1 MDEQTRKEL
10 YDLATEQQRLT
21 GLTRCQ
27 SHEWRLMAEG
37 KLYKI
42 ASGVL
47 GYNASNP
54 EIFPATFG
62 DEAGLLDSIK
72 NLCDFWEVTA
82 RFALTYNFNAKPL
95 TRAISEI
102 QDANRRIFF
111 DIDGAINGT
120 LSSEQ
125 VCQYTY
131 LGALLW
137 DFAANEIV
145 INPLWVLPWR
155 NEDVALISS
164 EIPEAV

>member
-42 ASGVL
+42 ASGIL

-54 EIFPATFG
+54 EIFPAIFG

-72 NLCDFWEVTA
+72 NLCDFWEVAA

-102 QDANRRIFF
+102 QNANRRIPF
-111 DIDGAINGT
+111 DINVAINGT
-120 LSSEQ
+120 LTNEQ

-137 DFAANEIV
+137 DSATEQIA

-155 NEDVALISS
+155 G
-164 EIPEAV
+164 EAASLSGEV